1 MMVNSRN
8 DADPFGFPSTILSIG
23 WPDKKSSNEGPSLRL
38 SRNLFLDDPEVEG
51 EAVARQ
57 RLKNVSE
64 HGVEVFKTGN
74 TRMKLA

>member
-1 MMVNSRN
+1 MSSGN
-8 DADPFGFPSTILSIG
+8 DADPFVFPSTIRSIG
-23 WPDKKSSNEGPSLRL
+23 WPDKKSSNEGPSFRV

-64 HGVEVFKTGN
+64 HGVEVLTTGSM
-74 TRMKLA
+74 RMKLA

>member
-1 MMVNSRN
+1 MSSGNN
-8 DADPFGFPSTILSIG
+8 ADPFGFPSTIRSIG
-23 WPDKKSSNEGPSLRL
+23 WPDIKSSNEGPSLRV

-57 RLKNVSE
+57 RLRNVSE
-64 HGVEVFKTGN
+64 HGVKVLTTGK